1 MAEKEEVKM
10 EEQVIEQTAPVQSE
24 EPKENGLSAYYRE
37 KYPDMTF
44 EAEGDLFEDAAVRL
58 RDAEERNAKYDE
70 ANAALAEVMEDYP
83 EFAEI
88 ISDLQNGVELRVA
101 LARQFDPEDL
111 VVEPGEYVETD
122 WAKAKE
128 ERAQRRKE
136 AKERSAAIDANWKES
151 LATLD
156 SMKEWDEEKEDEFGQ
171 WLGSSLTDIAQGKIT
186 PELLKKL
193 RHGFIFEEAVDE
205 ARKEGEIE
213 ARNSEIE
220 AKRIKKAAAGDGMPQ
235 PGASSGPRV
244 EEEAPEEYDPFG
256 DVDRHITDRAKR
268 LGRK

>member
-10 EEQVIEQTAPVQSE
+10 EEQVVEQTAPIQSE

-58 RDAEERNAKYDE
+58 REAEERNTKYDE

-122 WAKAKE
+122 WNKAKE

-205 ARKEGEIE
+205 ARKEGEIDG
-213 ARNSEIE
+213 RNAEIE
-220 AKRIKKAAAGDGMPQ
+220 AKRIKKAEGGDGMPST
-235 PGASSGPRV
+235 GAAGSRKPQ
-244 EEEAPEEYDPFG
+244 EEIPEEYDPFG
-256 DVDRHITDRAKR
+256 DVERKIDARNSKR
-268 LGRK
+268 LGM

>member
-10 EEQVIEQTAPVQSE
+10 EEQVVEQTAPIQSE

-111 VVEPGEYVETD
+111 VVEPGEYAETD
-122 WAKAKE
+122 WNKAKE

-136 AKERSAAIDANWKES
+136 AQERMERYNSNMTETVS
-151 LATLD
+151 LIN
-156 SMKEWDEEKEDEFGQ
+156 SMKEWDDDKEEEFAQ
-171 WLGSSLTDIAQGKIT
+171 WLGSSFTDIAQGKIT

-220 AKRIKKAAAGDGMPQ
+220 AKRIKKATAGDGMPQ

-256 DVDRHITDRAKR
+256 DVDRRITDRAKR